1 MAAAFFAGEPL
12 REPLKGA
19 KLVVWA
25 LHKRH
30 AKDVATEGVSF
41 PNAPNGAPRI
51 DPTIAIVRP
60 STRDNPFLA
69 AQAGLFTT
77 VSRSGIYF
85 MKSGG
90 KRPSI
95 ETFVAEANPPIQ
107 VLRKLFLPHEHA
119 SDLIDILAVKGYR
132 DPH

>member
-60 STRDNPFLA
+60 SIA
-69 AQAGLFTT
+69 ARVGLFTT

-85 MKSGG
+85 MKSDG

-119 SDLIDILAVKGYR
+119 SDLIDILAVKGCR